1 MQRLIPNKNIVA
13 ITLFL
18 RTAPAILAVIALLPA
33 AIGQTESS
41 QVQAPTR
48 AEALAAE
55 RDAKATTTLT
65 LAKPEQIYYRV
76 LKNPFVRG
84 FLTPESG
91 LTVRFGGLYPG
102 SSFAMGLNY
111 TKNGLLN
118 DNVNFSAFASG
129 SVRLYYAAGV
139 LISAPHLATD
149 RVEIDYL
156 LRRTYAP
163 QMPYYGPGNR
173 SSEATRS
180 NYLQEDVLNSA
191 RIGYKP
197 FRRYLSLGV
206 MGGVQ
211 QFNIGHG
218 TSGDHPSTEDIFGPQ
233 QTPGVDRQANY
244 TQLGPFAV
252 IDYTDDSTNP
262 HSGGRYESRYL
273 WFHDYKFDSYSFRKA
288 QVSAEQYIPFLNKK
302 RVIALRARSEWNLTD
317 GGDQVPF
324 YLQANLGGPNDLRGY
339 RQFRFYDNNSLL
351 FNGEY
356 RYEVTQRIDV
366 AVFTDWGK
374 VFPRPGQMAFS
385 DMRGS
390 AGFGIRLRSGGPNMI
405 RFDVGFGPG
414 GVNFWFSFNDIFQ
427 GYSRHSLY

>member
-1 MQRLIPNKNIVA
+1 LNHGLGWKLRAEPEIISVHIPAASILQRLIPKKNIVA

-33 AIGQTESS
+33 AIGQTGSS

-91 LTVRFGGLYPG
+91 LSVRFGGLYPG

-206 MGGVQ
+206 MGGIQ

-218 TSGDHPSTEDIFGPQ
+218 TSGDYPSTEDIFGPQ
-233 QTPGVDRQANY
+233 QAPGVDRQANY

-252 IDYTDDSTNP
+252 IDYTDDSANP
-262 HSGGRYESRYL
+262 HSGRTIRSPVSLVSRL
-273 WFHDYKFDSYSFRKA
+273 
-288 QVSAEQYIPFLNKK
+288 QVRSLLLSKGAGLGGAVHPFSEQETCDCAEGQIRMEPHRRRGSGSVLHTGKPW
-302 RVIALRARSEWNLTD
+302 RSE
-317 GGDQVPF
+317 
-324 YLQANLGGPNDLRGY
+324 
-339 RQFRFYDNNSLL
+339 
-351 FNGEY
+351 
-356 RYEVTQRIDV
+356 
-366 AVFTDWGK
+366 
-374 VFPRPGQMAFS
+374 
-385 DMRGS
+385 
-390 AGFGIRLRSGGPNMI
+390 
-405 RFDVGFGPG
+405 
-414 GVNFWFSFNDIFQ
+414 
-427 GYSRHSLY
+427 